1 VNLGCP
7 TCPDVASFGDVVY
20 DAGMLIALA
29 GPHGSVARKRHAEYC
44 RIGRPVVPAPVVAQA
59 WRGGTRTAH
68 LARALKD
75 CAVVCCYTEI
85 EWRRV
90 GELIGRAKLGSKKR
104 PDPVDGLVAM
114 TAVEIDAAIIATS
127 DPDDIHAYLDQMPN
141 GAAITVL
148 PADR

>member
-1 VNLGCP
+1 VNRGCP
-7 TCPDVASFGDVVY
+7 TCPAAESLGDVVY

-29 GPHGSVARKRHAEYC
+29 SPANPRARLRHSEYC
-44 RIGRPVVPAPVVAQA
+44 LTGRPVVPAPVIAQA
-59 WRGGTRTAH
+59 WRGGAKTAR

-90 GELIGRAKLGSKKR
+90 GELIGRAGLPQKKK
-104 PDPVDGLVAM
+104 PDPIDGLVAL

-127 DPDDIHAYLDQMPN
+127 DTGDIQAYLDQLP
-141 GAAITVL
+141 GGRVISVL
-148 PADR
+148 AV